1 MNRIVNGKK
10 RTNKLSHE
18 DISEYLNQEYTSL
31 SRMLKRHLNSPS
43 NSQKFET
50 TLKDIIYLY

>member
-1 MNRIVNGKK
+1 MYRIGNGRK

-18 DISEYLNQEYTSL
+18 DISEYVNQEYTSL

-43 NSQKFET
+43 NGRKFET